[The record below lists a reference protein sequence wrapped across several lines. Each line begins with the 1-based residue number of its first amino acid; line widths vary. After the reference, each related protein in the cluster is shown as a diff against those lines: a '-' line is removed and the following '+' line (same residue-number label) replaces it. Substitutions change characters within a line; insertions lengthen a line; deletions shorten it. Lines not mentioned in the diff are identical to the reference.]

1 MSQIKVEVEPAEAG
15 LDPERLRRI
24 DSHLRAYVDDGRLP
38 GWQLAVTRGGRV
50 AHLASYGKRDVENDL
65 PQTTDTIYRSWSMTK
80 PVTSVAALILVE
92 EGVIGLQDPV
102 SRYIPAFADVRVYQR
117 GPASRPVT
125 VPVSEPVRIHHLL
138 THTSGLTYGFHRAH
152 PVDEIYTAAGFE
164 WTTAPGLDLE
174 QCVEK
179 WASFPLL
186 FEPGTAWNY
195 GASSDVLGRVIEVA
209 SGRRLDEFFAE
220 RILGPLGMVDTA
232 FHVPADKA
240 DRLAAFYV
248 VNPADGRAVRNDFFG
263 AGALREPDCLSGS
276 SGLVTTLAD
285 YHRFSQMLLGEGSY
299 QGVRVLGSH
308 TVRYAL
314 RNHLPGGRDLKAVG
328 RPVFAE
334 MPTAGVGF
342 GLGFA
347 VVEDPAAAGVPA
359 SAGEYGWHS
368 AASTIFWVD
377 PVEELTVLF
386 FSQLMPSSAHQLHGR
401 LRQLVNQAL
410 VD

>member
-1 MSQIKVEVEPAEAG
+1 MSQIKVEVEPAEVG

-24 DSHLRAYVDDGRLP
+24 DSYLRAYVDDGRLP
-38 GWQLAVTRGGRV
+38 GWQLAVTRGGKV
-50 AHLASYGKRDVENDL
+50 AHLAGYGHRDVEKGL
-65 PQTTDTIYRSWSMTK
+65 PQTPDTIYRSWSMTK
-80 PVTSVAALILVE
+80 PVTSVAALVLLE
-92 EGVIGLQDPV
+92 EGAIGLQDPV
-102 SRYIPAFADVRVYQR
+102 SRYLPEFADVRVYQR

-125 VPVSEPVRIHHLL
+125 VPAAEPIRIVHLL

-152 PVDEIYTAAGFE
+152 PVDEIYTANGFE
-164 WTTAPGLDLE
+164 WTTAPGLDLA
-174 QCVEK
+174 QCVTK

-209 SGRRLDEFFAE
+209 SGRRLDEFLAE
-220 RILGPLGMVDTA
+220 RVLGPLGMADTG

-240 DRLAAFYV
+240 DRLAGFYV
-248 VNPADGRAVRNDFFG
+248 VDPASGKAVRNDAFG
-263 AGALREPDCLSGS
+263 GDVLREPHCLSGS

-285 YHRFSQMLLGEGSY
+285 YHRFSQMLLGEGEY
-299 QGVRVLGSH
+299 QGVRVLGRH
-308 TVRYAL
+308 TLRHAL
-314 RNHLPGGRDLKAVG
+314 RNHLPGGGDLKSVG
-328 RPVFAE
+328 RPVFSE

-347 VVEDPAAAGVPA
+347 VVQDPAAAGVPA

-377 PVEELTVLF
+377 PAERLTVLF
-386 FSQLMPSSAHQLHGR
+386 LTQLMPSSAHQLHGR

-410 VD
+410 IG